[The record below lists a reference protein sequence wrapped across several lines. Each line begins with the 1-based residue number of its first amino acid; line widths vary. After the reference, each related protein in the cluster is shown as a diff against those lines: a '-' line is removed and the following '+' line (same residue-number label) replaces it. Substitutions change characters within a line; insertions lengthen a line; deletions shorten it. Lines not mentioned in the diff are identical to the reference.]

1 MKLKVKKLSREAK
14 LPTKATEG
22 SVCYDVF
29 STKRILFSPNEKNM
43 IHTGLVFEVPKGYG
57 MDIRPRSGLAS
68 RGLIILNSPGTLDSD
83 YRGELLISCA
93 NISNRNI
100 LVDKGDRIVQIR
112 LFKVIDLEFEEVEE
126 ISETV
131 RGKGGFGSTGE

>member
-1 MKLKVKKLSREAK
+1 LKVKKLSREAK

-83 YRGELLISCA
+83 YRGELLVSCA

-126 ISETV
+126 ISETK